1 MKRIKTHIL
10 RRCFAFLMAAIVLA
24 GTAITSPM
32 TAHAADGTL
41 NFQTG
46 ELISYG
52 DYYTTKMSV
61 DNNGTAYCVQPMK
74 KTPAAGSYQYDLLG
88 KDSALRKA
96 LYYLP
101 GGYGY
106 EEQNIAGTYLS
117 GWSEND
123 RYVIGHLVASYVY
136 SNYDAGSGAFYGA
149 PQSYIDKAV
158 EIANA
163 IQGLP
168 APPDSFRAFIIPSDS
183 NQTVAGCWYEK
194 PYGWIEIQKST
205 ANSSVSDG
213 NGNYSLKG
221 AQYGIY
227 QGSNLVETL
236 TTDENGYAKSGDL
249 EVGSYT
255 IKELSPSPGYALDTN
270 AYDVTVS
277 SGETAKADVKEIPQ
291 NNPLSLVLQKLD
303 ADLKDAIPQGAASLK
318 DAEFT
323 VKFYTTISD
332 TDPAAGGS
340 EPARTWVFRTG
351 EDGKISFT
359 EEYKVSGDEFYYA
372 SDGKTLCVPLGTVTI
387 QETKAPAGYQ
397 LNETVFVLPISSS
410 GTEETVSAY
419 QAPDVPDAVIR
430 GGVKVQK
437 RDLET
442 GGTTPQGSATLEGAE
457 FAITS
462 LNENPVVVD
471 GTTYQ
476 KDEVVLTIKTDA
488 SGLASTAADALPYGS
503 YRVDEVTPP
512 TGYLG
517 EGTLSAEFTISKN
530 GEMVDLTGEDSS
542 ISNQI
547 IRGGVKVQK
556 RDIET
561 GEAAAQ
567 GGATLEGAEFTI
579 TSLNANPV
587 IVDGETYENGEIVL
601 TLVTDEKGL
610 ASTAKDALPYGHY
623 RVDETKAPKGYLNEG
638 RISLEFDITEDGK
651 IVELTETGSSIENQV
666 IRGDLELVKVS
677 DGDLSRL
684 AGVPFTIT
692 SKTTGESHTIVTD
705 KNGYA
710 STSAEWNKHTSNTNR
725 GETAEDGIWFGTS
738 EPDDSKGALIY
749 DTYTIEEQRCEANE
763 GRNLLTFDVEV
774 YRDSVT
780 IDLGTLT
787 NDKVEIA
794 TTALDKESGSHMAKP
809 DDKVTIVDT
818 VEYEGLKKGVEYRVV
833 GTLMNKETGEPFEID
848 GKPVTAET
856 TFTAKKST
864 GSVEVEFTFDAT
876 GLGGTTVVCFEELW
890 QDDLKMAVHADIED
904 QDQSIFFPEIGTQV
918 KDSETG
924 LQMAHADEEVT
935 LIDTVSYSN
944 VPAGEELTLQ
954 GILMDKETGEA
965 LEIDGETVT
974 SELTFTP
981 ESTEGTVDVE
991 FTFNATEAAGKTLV
1005 VFESLYYGEEEIA
1018 SHQDLSS
1025 PEQTLVLPSVST
1037 TAANPELGNQTG
1049 LAKAEA
1055 SITDVAEYT
1064 NLIAGETFTI
1074 RGTLMDQETGEE
1086 LLIDEKPVT
1095 AEAEFTPEE
1104 TSGTTE
1110 LTFTFNAEALAGKTL
1125 VVFEEILYKD
1135 QVVASHRDISSDP
1148 QSIYFPQIGTSA
1160 TDGEDGDQ
1168 EILADSEVTIK
1179 DTVSYENLIPG
1190 ASYLLKGVLM
1200 DQETGEELLLDGNPV
1215 TAETAFTPEERSGSV
1230 EVVFTLDGSS
1240 LAGKSLVVFE
1250 TLYYVD
1256 ADGTQREICSHK
1268 DIDDAGQTVHLSENP
1283 PEVPEEPTETPSVSN
1298 PVKTGDDAPILLYL
1312 GIGAGALVLAGALT
1326 VLYLHRRKQKDNQ

>member
-1 MKRIKTHIL
+1 M
-10 RRCFAFLMAAIVLA
+10 
-24 GTAITSPM
+24 
-32 TAHAADGTL
+32 
-41 NFQTG
+41 
-46 ELISYG
+46 
-52 DYYTTKMSV
+52 
-61 DNNGTAYCVQPMK
+61 
-74 KTPAAGSYQYDLLG
+74 
-88 KDSALRKA
+88 
-96 LYYLP
+96 
-101 GGYGY
+101 
-106 EEQNIAGTYLS
+106 
-117 GWSEND
+117 
-123 RYVIGHLVASYVY
+123 
-136 SNYDAGSGAFYGA
+136 
-149 PQSYIDKAV
+149 
-158 EIANA
+158 
-163 IQGLP
+163 
-168 APPDSFRAFIIPSDS
+168 
-183 NQTVAGCWYEK
+183 
-194 PYGWIEIQKST
+194 
-205 ANSSVSDG
+205 
-213 NGNYSLKG
+213 
-221 AQYGIY
+221 
-227 QGSNLVETL
+227 
-236 TTDENGYAKSGDL
+236 
-249 EVGSYT
+249 
-255 IKELSPSPGYALDTN
+255 
-270 AYDVTVS
+270 
-277 SGETAKADVKEIPQ
+277 
-291 NNPLSLVLQKLD
+291 
-303 ADLKDAIPQGAASLK
+303 
-318 DAEFT
+318 
-323 VKFYTTISD
+323 
-332 TDPAAGGS
+332 
-340 EPARTWVFRTG
+340 
-351 EDGKISFT
+351 
-359 EEYKVSGDEFYYA
+359 
-372 SDGKTLCVPLGTVTI
+372 TI

-442 GGTTPQGSATLEGAE
+442 GGTTPQGGATLEGAE

-623 RVDETKAPKGYLNEG
+623 RVDETKAPEGYLNEG

-944 VPAGEELTLQ
+944 VQPGEELTLK

-981 ESTEGTVDVE
+981 ESSEGTVDVE

-1018 SHQDLSS
+1018 SHQDLEA

-1055 SITDVAEYT
+1055 SITDTAEYT

-1086 LLIDEKPVT
+1086 LLIDDKPVT